1 MAECIHGGKP
11 AIVQDLCVEH
21 YYMLMQANHIQ
32 LSWAAAHINALS
44 DILDAG
50 AGYLV
55 HHARIEIP
63 QLPNNISNIST
74 QNYINISRSLIKVL
88 NTGTINN
95 LNSGIALMEGQDK
108 ADVAASIKDFIQ
120 ATNKSKQITIEMK
133 KEILEQLDVLIA
145 QLNTEERS
153 RSIGLIKSI
162 LAGIT
167 NTVTGT
173 AALLTLWEHVST
185 ILSSSIP

>member
-1 MAECIHGGKP
+1 MAECIQCGKP

-32 LSWAAAHINALS
+32 LSWASAHFNALS
-44 DILDAG
+44 DSLDAG

-55 HHARIEIP
+55 HHQRIEIP
-63 QLPNNISNIST
+63 QLPNAISNIST
-74 QNYINISRSLIKVL
+74 ENYFNISKSTVGVL

-95 LNSGIALMEGQDK
+95 LNSGITLMESQDK
-108 ADVAASIKDFIQ
+108 AEVATSIKDFIE
-120 ATNKSKQITIEMK
+120 AVDKSIQITIEAK

-145 QLNTEERS
+145 QLNAEEKS